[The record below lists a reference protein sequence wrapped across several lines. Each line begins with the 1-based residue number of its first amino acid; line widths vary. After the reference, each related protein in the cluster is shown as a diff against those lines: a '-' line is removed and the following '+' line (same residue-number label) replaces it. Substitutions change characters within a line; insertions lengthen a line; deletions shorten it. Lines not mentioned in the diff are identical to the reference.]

1 MAPTTKFWLK
11 WAIVSTACV
20 GAVWHYRLI
29 DQLAPSDLK
38 GAIGVIVQLSVTMLG
53 FVLAALTV
61 LATIA
66 QTRLVRNMHKT
77 GHYGVL
83 LSRMFACLLMFG
95 LVSLVGLVLLFVP
108 QIPEAA
114 TLLVIALVLLS
125 IAALGDVLRKLR
137 LVLDHLAAS

>member
-1 MAPTTKFWLK
+1 MASTTKFWLK
-11 WAIVSTACV
+11 WAAISAACV

-29 DQLAPSDLK
+29 DQLNPSELK

-83 LSRMFACLLMFG
+83 LSRMFACLFMFS

-108 QIPEAA
+108 QIPMLA
-114 TLLVIALVLLS
+114 TLLIIALVMLS
-125 IAALGDVLRKLR
+125 IVSLGDVLRKLR
-137 LVLDHLAAS
+137 IVLDRLAAS